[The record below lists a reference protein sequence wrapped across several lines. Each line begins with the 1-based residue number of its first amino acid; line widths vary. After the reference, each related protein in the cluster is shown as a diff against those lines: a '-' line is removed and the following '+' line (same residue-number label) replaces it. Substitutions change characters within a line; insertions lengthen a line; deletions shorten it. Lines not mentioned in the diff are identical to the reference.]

1 MSSFTLI
8 VWNMKA
14 GFDVKECID
23 WADSSRVGAY
33 ILGSNVDSS
42 SGALSGISSV
52 SKQAIFIFNVLTQKE
67 RLWK

>member
-1 MSSFTLI
+1 
-8 VWNMKA
+8 MKA

-23 WADSSRVGAY
+23 WADSSRVGAC

-52 SKQAIFIFNVLTQKE
+52 SKQAIFIFNALTQKE